1 MKVTKFSRKFTSPSD
16 AEEHYFQTQEVSMS
30 TEPLSCDA
38 FTQTEVLMES
48 IGVQTD
54 EPMEVQID
62 ECNQLAPIEQLS
74 LREISGSFQKLA
86 RTYQVCIEEDFLQ
99 LVLQSCQ
106 HLQKYG
112 RSNVLDGLARAIG
125 RMRPDGSD
133 SRLPVSRMPMGLIEY
148 LVNFFNADSYQKV

>member
-86 RTYQVCIEEDFLQ
+86 RTYQVCIEEDFCNWFCNPVNICRNMVGPMFWMVLPDQ
-99 LVLQSCQ
+99 LEGCGQMEVTRDYQCQ
-106 HLQKYG
+106 ECQW
-112 RSNVLDGLARAIG
+112 D
-125 RMRPDGSD
+125 
-133 SRLPVSRMPMGLIEY
+133 
-148 LVNFFNADSYQKV
+148 